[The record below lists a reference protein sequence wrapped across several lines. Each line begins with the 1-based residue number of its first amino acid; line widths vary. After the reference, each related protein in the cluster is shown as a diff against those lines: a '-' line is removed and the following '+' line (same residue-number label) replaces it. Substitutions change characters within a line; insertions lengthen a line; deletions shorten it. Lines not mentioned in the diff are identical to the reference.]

1 MRLSLTTDY
10 WLLTTLNSPLRHPP
24 YAKAYS
30 GHVTTNLRHG
40 NGKLSW
46 WLIGLVTTMVLGAA
60 GTTMRSVQ
68 NDGERIAVLE
78 SQVRDTREELKAIN
92 LKLDKLLDHRRP

>member
-1 MRLSLTTDY
+1 MSQQPT
-10 WLLTTLNSPLRHPP
+10 
-24 YAKAYS
+24 S
-30 GHVTTNLRHG
+30 GNG

-92 LKLDKLLDHRRP
+92 LKLDKP

>member
-1 MRLSLTTDY
+1 MSQQPTPA
-10 WLLTTLNSPLRHPP
+10 N
-24 YAKAYS
+24 
-30 GHVTTNLRHG
+30 G

-78 SQVRDTREELKAIN
+78 SQVRDTREVLRAIN
-92 LKLDKLLDHRRP
+92 AKLDKLLDHRRP

>member
-1 MRLSLTTDY
+1 MELVTFRDSIPYSPFVTPRMRLHTRAMSQPT
-10 WLLTTLNSPLRHPP
+10 
-24 YAKAYS
+24 S
-30 GHVTTNLRHG
+30 GNG

-78 SQVRDTREELKAIN
+78 SQVRDTREVLRAIN
-92 LKLDKLLDHRRP
+92 AKLDKLLDHRRP

>member
-1 MRLSLTTDY
+1 MSQPT
-10 WLLTTLNSPLRHPP
+10 S
-24 YAKAYS
+24 
-30 GHVTTNLRHG
+30 G

-46 WLIGLVTTMVLGAA
+46 WLIGLVTTVVLGLA
-60 GTTMRSVQ
+60 GSTMRSVQ